1 MARRGG
7 IWTAANVVTCV
18 RVALI
23 PLFMVLATAARADA
37 GTSSD
42 PVLAAASFALYVA
55 LALTDKLD
63 GHLARSRG
71 EVTDFGKFLDPIAD
85 KLLVF
90 SALLLLLEQQLVG
103 VWAVFA
109 ILAREFL
116 VSALRM
122 LAGVQGEVIAAG
134 NLGKAKTAVTLVSI
148 SCYYAALL
156 SASLLLET
164 PTAWLL
170 GAADALMIVAVAL
183 TVASGVQYFWN
194 ARHVI
199 FRA

>member
-23 PLFMVLATAARADA
+23 PLFMVLATSARADA

-194 ARHVI
+194 ARHVV

>member
-148 SCYYAALL
+148 SCYYATLL
-156 SASLLLET
+156 SASLLLGT
-164 PTAWLL
+164 PTTWLL

-194 ARHVI
+194 ARHVV